1 MLYIL
6 EGCDGVG
13 KSTLAN
19 SLKDILDAE
28 IIHCNQYTPNDFY
41 FFDSIAVAAKNKNII
56 ADRFCYGQFV
66 YQDEKD
72 RPLNQRAGEEGS
84 ALHILHELET
94 RMLAVGVKAIYVTAP
109 VEDIKDRLAARGES
123 LINELTVEEV
133 LGKYEAIKSM
143 SILPWI
149 TWYTGGEWNV

>member
-28 IIHCNQYTPNDFY
+28 IIHCNQYTPNNFY
-41 FFDSIAVAAKNKNII
+41 FFNSIAEAAKDRNII
-56 ADRFCYGQFV
+56 ADRFCYGQFI
-66 YQDEKD
+66 YQEEKD
-72 RPLNQRAGEEGS
+72 RPLGEHENS
-84 ALHILHELET
+84 ALANLHELET
-94 RMLAVGVKAIYVTAP
+94 KMLAVGVKAIYVTAP

-123 LINELTVEEV
+123 LINGLTVEEV
-133 LGKYEAIKSM
+133 QARYRAVKSV
-143 SILPWI
+143 SILPWLI
-149 TWYTGGEWNV
+149 WKTGGEE